1 MSAANTFGG
10 EDTALATLLLPFAT
24 GSLAWPDARVL
35 FVNARDGWPLHAVPR
50 QRIVCMQDFKP
61 HADALQRGG
70 LTVATHVDGETFPL
84 VLFLPSRQ
92 RIQARAGLARAVQ
105 RTSIGGIVVASIANS
120 EGARSGEADMQ
131 RLLGSAHTTS
141 KHHCRVFWASVRD
154 ETLDR
159 ALLDE
164 WSQLDAPRP
173 IADGR
178 FVSRPGVFAW
188 DRIDAASELLASRLP
203 DDLSGRGADL
213 GAGFGYLS
221 SEVLARCPRV
231 SSLDLYEADARAL
244 DLGRRNL
251 SSIDAARA
259 VQVKLDF
266 LWHDVA
272 AGLPRRYDFIVTNP
286 PFHVGRADEPQLG
299 RAFIAA
305 AADALDPRGHLWL
318 VANRH
323 LPYESIINER
333 FATVRTVTTERGF
346 KVIEAIAAPA
356 HPCARDIRPSMDSKG
371 SP

>member
-1 MSAANTFGG
+1 LGAANTFGG
-10 EDTALATLLLPFAT
+10 EDAALATLLLPFAT
-24 GSLAWPDARVL
+24 GMLAWPDARVL

-50 QRIVCMQDFKP
+50 QRIVCVQDFKP

-70 LTVATHVDGETFPL
+70 LTIATRIDDESFPL
-84 VLFLPSRQ
+84 VLFLPPRQ
-92 RIQARAGLARAVQ
+92 RIEARAELARAVQ
-105 RTSIGGIVVASIANS
+105 RAIGGIVVASIANN
-120 EGARSGEADMQ
+120 EGARSGEADMR
-131 RLLGSAHTTS
+131 RLLGSVQSIS
-141 KHHCRVFWASVRD
+141 KNHCRVFWASVSD

-164 WSQLDAPRP
+164 WSQGDAPRA

-203 DDLSGRGADL
+203 DDLSGHGADL

-244 DLGRRNL
+244 ELARTNL
-251 SSIDAARA
+251 SVANARRA
-259 VQVKLDF
+259 VPAKLDF

-272 AGLPRRYDFIVTNP
+272 VGLPRRYDFIVTNP

-305 AADALDPRGHLWL
+305 AADALQARGRLWL

-323 LPYESIINER
+323 LPYESVLDER
-333 FATVRTVTTERGF
+333 FATVRTVTIERGF
-346 KVIEAIAAPA
+346 KLIEAAMASA
-356 HPCARDIRPSMDSKG
+356 
-371 SP
+371 

>member
-1 MSAANTFGG
+1 MNTFGG
-10 EDTALATLLLPFAT
+10 EDPALATLLLPFAT
-24 GSLAWPDARVL
+24 GALAWPDARVL
-35 FVNARDGWPLHAVPR
+35 FVNARDGWPLQAVPR
-50 QRIVCMQDFKP
+50 QRIVCVQDFKP
-61 HADALQRGG
+61 HADALQSGG
-70 LTVATHVDGETFPL
+70 LAVAARDDGETFPL
-84 VLFLPSRQ
+84 VLFLPPRQ
-92 RIQARAGLARAVQ
+92 RIEARAELARAAQ
-105 RTSIGGIVVASIANS
+105 RAIGGTIVASIANN

-131 RLLGSAHTTS
+131 RLLGPVQCIS
-141 KHHCRVFWASVRD
+141 KNHCRVFWARVQD

-164 WSQLDAPRP
+164 WTKIDAPQP

-188 DRIDAASELLASRLP
+188 DRIDAASELLATHLP

-221 SEVLARCPRV
+221 VEVLARCMRV
-231 SSLDLYEADARAL
+231 ASLDLYEADARAL
-244 DLGRRNL
+244 ELARTNLANANARR
-251 SSIDAARA
+251 SAPA
-259 VQVKLDF
+259 KLDF

-305 AADALDPRGHLWL
+305 AADALDPRGRLWL

-323 LPYESIINER
+323 LPYESILNER
-333 FATVRTVTTERGF
+333 FATVRTVVTEHGF
-346 KVIEAIAAPA
+346 KVIEAVMAA
-356 HPCARDIRPSMDSKG
+356 S
-371 SP
+371 

>member
-10 EDTALATLLLPFAT
+10 EDKALATLLSPFAT
-24 GSLAWPDARVL
+24 GALAWPDARVL

-50 QRIVCMQDFKP
+50 QRIVCVQDFKP
-61 HADALQRGG
+61 HAHALQRGG
-70 LTVATHVDGETFPL
+70 LTVESRVDGEPFPL
-84 VLFLPSRQ
+84 VLFLPPRQ
-92 RIQARAGLARAVQ
+92 RIQARAELARAVQ
-105 RTSIGGIVVASIANS
+105 CASIGGIIVASIANN

-131 RLLGSAHTTS
+131 RLLGPVQSMT
-141 KHHCRVFWASVRD
+141 KNHCRVFWTRVQE

-164 WSQLDAPRP
+164 WSQSDAPRP

-188 DRIDAASELLASRLP
+188 DRIDAASELLASRIP
-203 DDLSGRGADL
+203 EDLSGSGADL

-221 SEVLARCPRV
+221 TEVLARCPRV
-231 SSLDLYEADARAL
+231 TSLDLYEADARAL
-244 DLGRRNL
+244 ELARQNL
-251 SSIDAARA
+251 SGANAVRA
-259 VQVKLDF
+259 GHAELDF

-272 AGLPRRYDFIVTNP
+272 AGLPRHYDFIVTNP

-305 AADALDPRGHLWL
+305 AADALDPRGRLWL

-323 LPYESIINER
+323 LPYESILDER
-333 FATVRTVTTERGF
+333 FATVRAVTTEHGF
-346 KVIEAIAAPA
+346 KVIEATMA
-356 HPCARDIRPSMDSKG
+356 HG
-371 SP
+371 STSSP

>member
-1 MSAANTFGG
+1 
-10 EDTALATLLLPFAT
+10 LPFAT

-35 FVNARDGWPLHAVPR
+35 FVNARDGWPLHAVSR
-50 QRIVCMQDFKP
+50 QRIVCVQDFKP

-70 LTVATHVDGETFPL
+70 LTVAARIDGETFPL
-84 VLFLPSRQ
+84 VLFLPPRQ
-92 RIQARAGLARAVQ
+92 RIEARAELARAVQ
-105 RTSIGGIVVASIANS
+105 CASIGGTVVASIANN
-120 EGARSGEADMQ
+120 EGARSDQADME
-131 RLLGSAHTTS
+131 RLLGPVQSIS
-141 KHHCRVFWASVRD
+141 KNHCRVFWASVRD

-188 DRIDAASELLASRLP
+188 DRIDAASELLASQLP

-221 SEVLARCPRV
+221 TEVLARCPRV
-231 SSLDLYEADARAL
+231 TSLDLYEADARAL
-244 DLGRRNL
+244 DLARQNL
-251 SSIDAARA
+251 SGTNAARA
-259 VQVKLDF
+259 AHAKLDF

-305 AADALDPRGHLWL
+305 AADALDQRGRLWL

-323 LPYESIINER
+323 LPYESILNER

-346 KVIEAIAAPA
+346 KVIEATKT
-356 HPCARDIRPSMDSKG
+356 HGSTG

>member
-1 MSAANTFGG
+1 LGAANTFGG
-10 EDTALATLLLPFAT
+10 EDAALATLLLPFAT
-24 GSLAWPDARVL
+24 GVLAWPDARVL

-50 QRIVCMQDFKP
+50 QRIVCVQDFKP
-61 HADALQRGG
+61 HADALERGG
-70 LTVATHVDGETFPL
+70 LTVATRIDDETFQL
-84 VLFLPSRQ
+84 VLFLPPRQ
-92 RIQARAGLARAVQ
+92 RIEARAELARAVLS
-105 RTSIGGIVVASIANS
+105 TSIGGTVVASIANN

-131 RLLGSAHTTS
+131 RLLGPVQNTT
-141 KHHCRVFWASVRD
+141 KNHCRVFWASVRD
-154 ETLDR
+154 ATLDR

-164 WSQLDAPRP
+164 WSKIDAPRP
-173 IADGR
+173 VADGR

-221 SEVLARCPRV
+221 TEVLARCPRV
-231 SSLDLYEADARAL
+231 ASLDLYEADARAL
-244 DLGRRNL
+244 DLARQNL
-251 SSIDAARA
+251 AGTNAGPA
-259 VQVKLDF
+259 KLDF

-299 RAFIAA
+299 RAFIAS
-305 AADALDPRGHLWL
+305 AADALDPRGRLWL

-323 LPYESIINER
+323 LPYESILDER

-346 KVIEAIAAPA
+346 KIIEATKT
-356 HPCARDIRPSMDSKG
+356 SS
-371 SP
+371 